1 MTALY
6 FCLLGWLKARVTG
19 LVSGTARAQGL
30 LVAWVA
36 VADCLLV
43 CSAQLRVCLARGSLS
58 DTAAF
63 ADLPVSV
70 SACARVAVGR
80 IEQAGQG
87 GCSTR
92 VYLRAGRCPGVAGDG
107 RICYAEPALVASVR
121 H

>member
-63 ADLPVSV
+63 ADLLV
-70 SACARVAVGR
+70 SASACV
-80 IEQAGQG
+80 
-87 GCSTR
+87 
-92 VYLRAGRCPGVAGDG
+92 GRCPGAAGG
-107 RICYAEPALVASVR
+107 GQICYAEPALVASVR